1 MKGSVVLGRFDIR
14 QLAVV
19 LDLVLELG
27 ELVDNG
33 LALARLVR
41 VVALGYGSVCI
52 INGLCDDDR
61 PSFPS

>member
-1 MKGSVVLGRFDIR
+1 MKGLVVLGRFDIR

-41 VVALGYGSVCI
+41 VVALGYGSVGI